1 MTIALIITFALLGIT
16 LLILEIFFLPGTTI
30 AGIAGGLF
38 ILASIWVSFASFG
51 NAVGWYT
58 VAGIAIMITLSIF
71 LFIRLGVMDKVSL
84 KAEIDSKVEAKNKTV
99 KEGDIG
105 VAISRL
111 APIGNADING
121 FVVEVKSVMGFV
133 DVGTGVKV
141 VSADRQEVLVSPIAA
156 D

>member
-1 MTIALIITFALLGIT
+1 
-16 LLILEIFFLPGTTI
+16 
-30 AGIAGGLF
+30 
-38 ILASIWVSFASFG
+38 
-51 NAVGWYT
+51 
-58 VAGIAIMITLSIF
+58 
-71 LFIRLGVMDKVSL
+71 MDKVSL